1 MSSLLMSGSKA
12 TAGIC
17 YNPVMALTNLQRE
30 ILRLLATGLRPA
42 QVQRTLG
49 LARRS
54 NYVSTTAHS
63 PEGRALLERLH
74 DIRDTETMRAAAL
87 LPFIQAGIWKPKL

>member
-1 MSSLLMSGSKA
+1 
-12 TAGIC
+12 
-17 YNPVMALTNLQRE
+17 MALTNLQRE

-42 QVQRTLG
+42 QV
-49 LARRS
+49 RRALNIGPKS
-54 NYVSTTAHS
+54 NYVTTTAAS